1 MRCDWQNGV
10 PAVNFNLMH
19 VIFETKS
26 LVARKLKS
34 SDFPAFHEMQAD
46 DEVMRYTTGSGLD
59 RTENER
65 QLRMCIDSY
74 SRKDNQF
81 WVWAV
86 VRKSDQEFIGT
97 CAVVPSEERPEIGY
111 RMLRKWFRN
120 GYGQEICDALLHYG
134 IHKLELREIIA
145 FADVRNLA
153 SIKILDRSVLT
164 FVEQVVND
172 EGYHDRF
179 YQWKFGDRHLVTSTP
194 EEVD

>member
-1 MRCDWQNGV
+1 
-10 PAVNFNLMH
+10 MH
-19 VIFETKS
+19 VIFETKR